1 MVMIVMNWIG
11 LIIVSLIEQQVAILD
26 ILDNKLEGLLFS
38 NSWNLMRENRLWLSF
53 LTSCHWNTIIEGN
66 TKDTK

>member
-1 MVMIVMNWIG
+1 MVMIVMNWIS

-38 NSWNLMRENRLWLSF
+38 NS
-53 LTSCHWNTIIEGN
+53 
-66 TKDTK
+66 

>member
-38 NSWNLMRENRLWLSF
+38 NS
-53 LTSCHWNTIIEGN
+53 
-66 TKDTK
+66 